1 MKRGLFLMAAAL
13 TNLAPLR
20 SALGQPQVEACFKME
35 GRDAVTLVDV
45 TASIAG
51 DIFFSGVRFAAE
63 YVECWL
69 LSQATRHPNQAAI
82 LRESPRRK
90 RSLPSRA
97 RLEGG
102 MPSRNTT
109 LSPSGQSWE
118 RSSLPAT
125 SMRAYLISACELVSM
140 IDEFFDAASRRLG
153 EPEPVDVPLHCELAN
168 PRRSAGQWTL
178 VRLTV
183 AGANGVGA
191 RNAADTPTT
200 SGAGCA
206 GPHNPVAIAL
216 LLCQIEAS
224 RGEYA
229 ASGGSGWPEAPVPSL
244 REPIESNC
252 TPSWRFHRSMCSV
265 EWMTSRLVPRQEHDA
280 VVCCHKGF
288 LK

>member
-20 SALGQPQVEACFKME
+20 SALGHPQVEACFKME
-35 GRDAVTLVDV
+35 GHDAVTLVDV
-45 TASIAG
+45 TASIAD
-51 DIFFSGVRFAAE
+51 DIFFSGLRFTAE
-63 YVECWL
+63 YVECWVV
-69 LSQATRHPNQAAI
+69 SQATRHPNQAAM

-97 RLEGG
+97 HLEGG

-118 RSSLPAT
+118 KSSLPAT
-125 SMRAYLISACELVSM
+125 GMRAYLISACELVSM
-140 IDEFFDAASRRLG
+140 IDEFFRRLG

-183 AGANGVGA
+183 AGANGIGA

-200 SGAGCA
+200 SGASCA
-206 GPHNPVAIAL
+206 GPQSCRNSAPAVPDRGVAWRIRRERRLWLA
-216 LLCQIEAS
+216 
-224 RGEYA
+224 RGP
-229 ASGGSGWPEAPVPSL
+229 GPSL
-244 REPIESNC
+244 REPIESDC
-252 TPSWRFHRSMCSV
+252 TPSWRFHRSTCSV
-265 EWMTSRLVPRQEHDA
+265 EWMTSRLVSRQEHDV